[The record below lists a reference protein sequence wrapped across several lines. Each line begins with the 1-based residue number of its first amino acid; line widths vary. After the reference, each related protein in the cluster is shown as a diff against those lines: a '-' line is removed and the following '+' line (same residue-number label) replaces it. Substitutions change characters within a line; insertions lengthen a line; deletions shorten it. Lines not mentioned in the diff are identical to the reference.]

1 MREKPFAKASNKYL
15 NDKNIE
21 KQKFNW
27 FYIYAKSFFKNYEIF
42 VWMSCKRFF
51 VILFLDTKQTR
62 NQSQQM
68 CIIY

>member
-42 VWMSCKRFF
+42 V
-51 VILFLDTKQTR
+51 
-62 NQSQQM
+62 
-68 CIIY
+68 